1 MLSVVTILVPQALRA
16 WLPEF
21 QMMYFML
28 TIPMGIISAFIARSV
43 KKWPL
48 IVLALVVDF
57 FPTLIP
63 MIVSIP
69 FVYYQLF
76 MS

>member
-1 MLSVVTILVPQALRA
+1 
-16 WLPEF
+16 
-21 QMMYFML
+21 MMYFML